1 MRCRLS
7 RNYVRDRMSRS
18 NAREIQELWS
28 RANLPEK
35 LPDLTVGI
43 IDVLIHSQQDL
54 ADSEVGEYRMRII
67 ERTLML
73 CADAGAEF
81 CEEDVDFILDTRF
94 NVGALMPA

>member
-7 RNYVRDRMSRS
+7 GNYVRDRLSHS

-35 LPDLTVGI
+35 LRDVTVGM

-54 ADSEVGEYRMRII
+54 AEAEIGEYRMRII

-73 CADAGAEF
+73 CAETGADF
-81 CEEDVDFILDTRF
+81 CEEDIDFILDSRF
-94 NVGALMPA
+94 NVGSLMPA